1 MTIVLGWSERCLF
14 CLVLCYLKDHCFCF
28 FPFPTSPSYLPFP
41 SCLSLG
47 NDMFEMGLFSR
58 YSTRLDYLSSSF
70 SLKLFKASVSNPTFH
85 FLIVDWEP
93 FNQWLKSV
101 KRSLI
106 SISIYY
112 LYVSSF
118 INWSTENIKPWGAT
132 GQYRSFLRE
141 L

>member
-1 MTIVLGWSERCLF
+1 MTSVLGWSERCLF
-14 CLVLCYLKDHCFCF
+14 CLVLCYLKDHCLLLLLLLF
-28 FPFPTSPSYLPFP
+28 FPFPKSPSYLLFP

-58 YSTRLDYLSSSF
+58 YSTRLDHLSSSF
-70 SLKLFKASVSNPTFH
+70 SLKLFKASVNNPTFH

-106 SISIYY
+106 SISIFY
-112 LYVSSF
+112 LLCLIF
-118 INWSTENIKPWGAT
+118 HQLKHCCCC
-132 GQYRSFLRE
+132 
-141 L
+141 